1 MKRTDTSW
9 SDIQQMAEMY
19 FICSTQAQSAADA
32 ADFQRKAFDCY
43 SQFAN
48 AVDDK
53 DVYMRLAYMYAN
65 AQRPTSNDRQR
76 REAINDAVKHSVE
89 CSLKQAYQRILA
101 QPPNLDEACAL
112 TKDALKSGSEYLKTT
127 YAVNPGQRQEAC
139 ADDSRSVKRLL
150 LLKCLNNE

>member
-1 MKRTDTSW
+1 MSAGVSW
-9 SDIQQMAEMY
+9 TLAEMY
-19 FICSTQAQSAADA
+19 FICSTRAQSAPDA

-43 SQFAN
+43 SQFAE

-53 DVYMRLAYMYAN
+53 DVYMRLAYMHAN
-65 AQRPTSNDRQR
+65 AQQPASDGRQR

-101 QPPNLDEACAL
+101 QPPNLDEACTL
-112 TKDALKSGSEYLKTT
+112 TKDALKSGSEYLQTT
-127 YAVNPGQRQEAC
+127 YAVNPGQKQEAC
-139 ADDSRSVKRLL
+139 TADSRNVKRLL